1 MDWLSKINTVF
12 TSFSYLDSLS
22 FKKQRLIKIQDLKG
36 SMCQTSLQIYWASVE
51 LCTLNIFL
59 TVSLL
64 ISVYHSPLKLASE
77 MRPWVKGW
85 KERIHQLNFV
95 LSLTFL
101 CLLHYYSVSAQDQR
115 SKYFVGQR
123 KLKQLK

>member
-1 MDWLSKINTVF
+1 
-12 TSFSYLDSLS
+12 
-22 FKKQRLIKIQDLKG
+22 
-36 SMCQTSLQIYWASVE
+36 MCQTSLQIYWASVE

-85 KERIHQLNFV
+85 KERIHQLHFV

-101 CLLHYYSVSAQDQR
+101 CLLRYYSVSAQDQR